1 MNGRSRR
8 IRIRPTATWLI
19 LIAVFASTA
28 ATAAVI
34 TGDVRAPEDQAPVA
48 GAHVEIAE
56 LRLSAVTGQDGTFR
70 LSGVPP
76 GRYTLRV
83 SIPGSTA
90 APVERSVEVAGDA
103 IIVAHVTLESSAK
116 AGQAQPPVVVVTA
129 LRISDPAAREQE
141 WAAPNIISVVTAE
154 QIRQLPDVSAAEAI
168 RRLPGVSAENDT
180 GEARFINIRG
190 LDADLNGTTFA
201 GVRLLPTNPSSP
213 SGGGRAVAFD
223 TIPAGLIGSMTVTKT
238 NTPEMDAEALGGTIE
253 ITPPRLGPND
263 APFVSG
269 RVGTG
274 YQPLRS
280 TWILDLELS
289 GGTRFALGGGDPVFS
304 AVGTIAVYNDRR
316 GIDDLEASYVD
327 NQSGGVPDK
336 AYNDLQFRYYELQR
350 KRLGFGGELAYQPSE
365 SHRWYIDAYQSGY
378 VEDQNKNYLI
388 FSFNGL
394 ATASATN
401 PNEIT
406 DSIANY
412 DRHDTDHTET
422 LRFRVYSV
430 GGRDL
435 FGSSVLDYRLSY
447 TEGEYIVSKDF
458 SWDFLST
465 PPQPPP
471 TGTLITYDNITRP
484 NWPTYT
490 IHPGGPNPFDPASYT
505 LSAVNNGQEHDLD
518 KELSSAVN
526 WAFPIHLFGAAEQLK
541 LGLSARLRDKTLLP
555 EPFNILNPPAVSMSP
570 FVSNNFIVYYKNHY
584 PIGYAFNIAALEN
597 FWAKSLANGSF
608 VPDTVGNL
616 AAAQQGYQYN
626 EEDIYAGYFQYT
638 YTRGPLG
645 ILAGA
650 RVEATHASYMAN
662 VFDTDTNT
670 STGVTQKHSYTN
682 VFPTVQVRYQVDPTM
697 IARGTISSAIGR
709 PGFQQITAAQSLS
722 PSTPSITQG
731 NPALQPTTGYS
742 FDFTIDK
749 YFGSGAILSVG
760 VFDKELRNY
769 ITQTAY
775 HVNASELPDTPA
787 YDGFRGI
794 AGAIPVTS
802 FANISRARVTGTEFA
817 MEYRFHQLPGFW
829 SGFGVGGNWTW
840 VNSHGDIRPGMTS
853 ALPSTARN
861 TANFDLFYERGPVL
875 ARLAAYYTS
884 RVLFAPSIDPIANP
898 TGYLDVYQSQR
909 FILDF
914 ASSYALNKRT
924 GLYLNVKNLTDDPMR
939 YTEGP
944 DNRPIQRE
952 FYGVTIQ
959 AGVSFQF

>member
-1 MNGRSRR
+1 VS
-8 IRIRPTATWLI
+8 
-19 LIAVFASTA
+19 A
-28 ATAAVI
+28 AADAAVI

-48 GAHVEIAE
+48 GARIEISE
-56 LRLSAVTGQDGTFR
+56 LHLSAVTGQDGTFR
-70 LSGVPP
+70 FSGVPP

-83 SIPGSTA
+83 TVPGSTT
-90 APVERSVEVAGDA
+90 APVERPVEVAGDA
-103 IIVAHVTLESSAK
+103 IIVAHVTLESGAK
-116 AGQAQPPVVVVTA
+116 AGQAQAPVVVVTA
-129 LRISDPAAREQE
+129 MRISDATAREQE
-141 WAAPNIISVVTAE
+141 WAAPNIISVVTAD

-180 GEARFINIRG
+180 GEARFITIRG

-238 NTPEMDAEALGGTIE
+238 NTPDMDAEALGGTIE
-253 ITPPRLGPND
+253 ISPRRLGPND
-263 APFVSG
+263 EPFVSG

-280 TWILDLELS
+280 TWILDLELAA
-289 GGTRFALGGGDPVFS
+289 GTRFALGGGDPVFS
-304 AVGTIAVYNDRR
+304 AVGTIAIYNDRR

-336 AYNDLQFRYYELQR
+336 TYNDLEFRYYELQR

-365 SHRWYIDAYQSGY
+365 AHRWYVDAYQSGY
-378 VEDQNKNYLI
+378 VEDQNKNYLL
-388 FSFNGL
+388 FNFNGC
-394 ATASATN
+394 AAPIPCVTN
-401 PNEIT
+401 GNEIT
-406 DSIANY
+406 DTIANY
-412 DRHDTDHTET
+412 DRHNTDHTEH
-422 LRFRVYSV
+422 LQFRVYSI

-458 SWDFLST
+458 SWDFLAT
-465 PPQPPP
+465 PANP
-471 TGTLITYDNITRP
+471 TFITYDNITRP

-505 LSAVNNGQEHDLD
+505 LNAASNGRENDLD

-526 WAFPIHLFGAAEQLK
+526 WAFPIHLFGSVEQLK
-541 LGLSARLRDKTLLP
+541 LGLSVRLRDKTLLP
-555 EPFNILNPPAVSMSP
+555 QPINVLSVPPVSMSA
-570 FVSNNFIVYYKNHY
+570 FVSNNFIRYYNNHY
-584 PIGYAFNIAALEN
+584 PIGYAFDLAALEN
-597 FWAKSLANGSF
+597 FWSTGLANGTL
-608 VPDTVGNL
+608 VPDTTGNQIG
-616 AAAQQGYQYN
+616 AQQSYQFN
-626 EEDIYAGYFQYT
+626 QEDIYAGYFEYT

-650 RVEATHASYMAN
+650 RVEATHASYAAN
-662 VFDTDTNT
+662 AFNSDTNEFL
-670 STGVTQKHSYTN
+670 GLNTQKHQYTN
-682 VFPTVQVRYQVDPTM
+682 VFPTFQVRYQVDPTT
-697 IARGTISSAIGR
+697 IVRGTISSAIGR
-709 PGFQQITAAQSLS
+709 PGFQQITAALSLS
-722 PSTPSITQG
+722 PQTPSITQG
-731 NPALQPTTGYS
+731 NPALKPTTGYN
-742 FDFTIDK
+742 FDLSIDK
-749 YFGSGAILSVG
+749 YFGAGAILSFG

-769 ITQTAY
+769 ITQTQYFTTADQ
-775 HVNASELPDTPA
+775 LPDTPA

-794 AGAIPVTS
+794 QGSIPVTS

-840 VNSHGDIRPGMTS
+840 VNSSGDLRPGMTS

-861 TANFDLFYERGPVL
+861 TANLELFYERGAVL
-875 ARLAAYYTS
+875 VKLAAYYTS
-884 RVLFAPSIDPIANP
+884 RVLFAPNIDPIANP

>member
-1 MNGRSRR
+1 MNASRCR
-8 IRIRPTATWLI
+8 TGIRPTATWL
-19 LIAVFASTA
+19 LLAVVLAST
-28 ATAAVI
+28 TVRAAVI

-48 GAHVEIAE
+48 GAHIEIAE
-56 LRLSAVTGQDGTFR
+56 LHLSAITGQDGTFR
-70 LSGVPP
+70 FSAVPSGH
-76 GRYTLRV
+76 YTLRV
-83 SIPGSTA
+83 SMPGSTA
-90 APVERSVEVAGDA
+90 RPVERPVEVAGDA
-103 IIVAHVTLESSAK
+103 IIVAHVTLESTGKTGEA
-116 AGQAQPPVVVVTA
+116 QAPVVIVTA
-129 LRISDPAAREQE
+129 MRISDAAARERE
-141 WAAPNIISVVTAE
+141 WAAPNIIAVVTAE
-154 QIRQLPDVSAAEAI
+154 EIRQLPDISAAEAI

-238 NTPEMDAEALGGTIE
+238 NTPEMDAEAIGGTIE
-253 ITPPRLGPND
+253 ITPRRLGPND

-274 YQPLRS
+274 FEPLRN

-304 AVGTIAVYNDRR
+304 VVGTVAVYNDRR
-316 GIDDLEASYVD
+316 GIDDLEESYVD

-365 SHRWYIDAYQSGY
+365 AHRWYIDAYQSGY

-388 FSFNGL
+388 FSFNG
-394 ATASATN
+394 APTVSATH
-401 PNEIT
+401 PNEFT
-406 DSIANY
+406 DTVASY

-422 LRFRVYSV
+422 LRFRVYSI

-435 FGSSVLDYRLSY
+435 FGASVLDYRLSY
-447 TEGEYIVSKDF
+447 TDGRYIVSKDF
-458 SWDFLST
+458 SWDFLAT
-465 PPQPPP
+465 PANP
-471 TGTLITYDNITRP
+471 TSITYDNTTRP
-484 NWPTYT
+484 NWPTYQ
-490 IHPGGPNPFDPASYT
+490 IGPGGPNPFDPASYT

-526 WAFPIHLFGAAEQLK
+526 WAFPIHLFGSAEQLK
-541 LGLSARLRDKTLLP
+541 LGLSVRLRDKTLLP
-555 EPFNILNPPAVSMSP
+555 EPFNVLSAPPVSMSG
-570 FVSNNFIVYYKNHY
+570 FVSNNYIVYYRNHY
-584 PIGYAFNIAALEN
+584 PVGYAFNLGALEN
-597 FWAKSLANGSF
+597 YWATGLANGTF
-608 VPDTVGNL
+608 VPDAAGNL
-616 AAAQQGYQYN
+616 NALQQSYQFN
-626 EEDIYAGYFQYT
+626 QEDIYAGYFQYT

-650 RVEATHASYMAN
+650 RVEATHANYSAN
-662 VFDTDTNT
+662 SFNSDTNAFLGL
-670 STGVTQKHSYTN
+670 STETHKYTN
-682 VFPTVQVRYQVDPTM
+682 VFPTLQVRYQVDPTM
-697 IARGTISSAIGR
+697 IVRGTISSAIGR
-709 PGFQQITAAQSLS
+709 PGFQQITAALSLS
-722 PSTPSITQG
+722 PSAPSITQG
-731 NPALQPTTGYS
+731 NPALKPTTGYN
-742 FDFTIDK
+742 FDFAIDK
-749 YFGSGAILSVG
+749 YLPGGGTLSFGL
-760 VFDKELRNY
+760 FDKELRNY
-769 ITQTAY
+769 ITQTQYFTTA
-775 HVNASELPDTPA
+775 AELPNTPP
-787 YDGFRGI
+787 YEVFRGV
-794 AGAIPVTS
+794 AGAIPVSS
-802 FANISRARVTGTEFA
+802 FANISHARVTGTEIA
-817 MEYRFHQLPGFW
+817 IEYQFSQLPGFW

-840 VNSHGDIRPGMTS
+840 VDSRGDIRPGIAS
-853 ALPSTARN
+853 VLPSTARN
-861 TANFDLFYERGPVL
+861 TANLELFYQRGPALVKL
-875 ARLAAYYTS
+875 AGYYTS
-884 RVLFAPSIDPIANP
+884 RVLFAPNLSDPSS
-898 TGYLDVYQSQR
+898 YLDVYQSER